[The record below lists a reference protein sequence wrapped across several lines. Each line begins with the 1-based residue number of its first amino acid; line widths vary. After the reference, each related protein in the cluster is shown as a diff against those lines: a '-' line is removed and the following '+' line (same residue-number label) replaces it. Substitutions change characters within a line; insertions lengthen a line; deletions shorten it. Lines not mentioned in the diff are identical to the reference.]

1 MENIFPVR
9 IVAEHGVLNAENLLK
24 HKTLQIGLSE
34 VDQVFFDKN
43 SYVILDYGK
52 EYSGSLRFIS
62 FLTSGA
68 GKIRVRLGESVS
80 EVCHDIGEKNATN
93 DHSARDWTFFVPN
106 YSDQTFL
113 NSGFRFARIDLLE
126 DTTLNVK
133 SIVCKSDMY
142 EKEFDGSF
150 RCSDERI
157 NEIFDVAAHTFR
169 LCIHN
174 DMIWDGVK
182 RDRLVWIGDLH
193 PEQMTADCL
202 YENTD
207 FIRNSI
213 SFAKDQTVLPKWMN
227 NMPTYSLWWII
238 NLRDYYFRTGDKKF
252 VEQFGDYLVATL
264 KQIDGCVKD
273 NGETAFPFNFIDW
286 PSHPKTPDETVK
298 VHDEAAGVHAL
309 VYWCMNCTKELLSAI
324 GRPCDIADSILVKLS
339 KISYSVKQFKQISA
353 IRLMA
358 GIGDEKD
365 VGLILKNGAE
375 GLSTFMSY
383 YLFRSIS
390 DKGYGKEAVS
400 MMKEYYGKMLDLGAT
415 TFWEDFDIKWAENAG
430 RIDEIPEKGKVDIH
444 AEKGAFCYVGL
455 RHSFC
460 HGWSSG
466 VVPFLMR
473 YVAGIEEVGVGGK
486 EIVVKP
492 DLCGLGF
499 VDVVYP
505 LASGKV
511 YIKIRN
517 ENGKTITEVKAPEG
531 IKVTV
536 L

>member
-1 MENIFPVR
+1 
-9 IVAEHGVLNAENLLK
+9 
-24 HKTLQIGLSE
+24 
-34 VDQVFFDKN
+34 
-43 SYVILDYGK
+43 
-52 EYSGSLRFIS
+52 
-62 FLTSGA
+62 
-68 GKIRVRLGESVS
+68 
-80 EVCHDIGEKNATN
+80 
-93 DHSARDWTFFVPN
+93 
-106 YSDQTFL
+106 
-113 NSGFRFARIDLLE
+113 
-126 DTTLNVK
+126 
-133 SIVCKSDMY
+133 
-142 EKEFDGSF
+142 
-150 RCSDERI
+150 
-157 NEIFDVAAHTFR
+157 
-169 LCIHN
+169 
-174 DMIWDGVK
+174 
-182 RDRLVWIGDLH
+182 
-193 PEQMTADCL
+193 
-202 YENTD
+202 
-207 FIRNSI
+207 
-213 SFAKDQTVLPKWMN
+213 
-227 NMPTYSLWWII
+227 
-238 NLRDYYFRTGDKKF
+238 
-252 VEQFGDYLVATL
+252 
-264 KQIDGCVKD
+264 
-273 NGETAFPFNFIDW
+273 
-286 PSHPKTPDETVK
+286 
-298 VHDEAAGVHAL
+298 
-309 VYWCMNCTKELLSAI
+309 
-324 GRPCDIADSILVKLS
+324 
-339 KISYSVKQFKQISA
+339 
-353 IRLMA
+353 MA

-444 AEKGAFCYVGL
+444 ADKGAFCYVGL

-473 YVAGIEEVGVGGK
+473 YVAGIEEVSVGGK